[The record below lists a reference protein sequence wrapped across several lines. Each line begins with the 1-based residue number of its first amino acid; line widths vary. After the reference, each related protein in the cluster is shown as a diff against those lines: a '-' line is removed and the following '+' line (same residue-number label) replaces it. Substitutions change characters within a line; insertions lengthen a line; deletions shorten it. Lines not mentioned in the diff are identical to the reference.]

1 MATKKEKTASKKTA
15 SKKTLSEVKKS
26 KFALYWES
34 RKEREPGLE
43 IVDMRAVLR

>member
-1 MATKKEKTASKKTA
+1 MTTKKEKRKGMAGATAPTVQK
-15 SKKTLSEVKKS
+15 KKS

-34 RKEREPGLE
+34 RKERESGLE